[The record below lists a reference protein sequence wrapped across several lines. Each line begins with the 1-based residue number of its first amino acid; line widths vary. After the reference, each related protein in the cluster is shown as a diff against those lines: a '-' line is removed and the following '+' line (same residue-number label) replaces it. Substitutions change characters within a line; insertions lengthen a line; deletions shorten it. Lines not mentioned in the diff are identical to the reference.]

1 MGFVI
6 KESLKSTIISLGGAM
21 LGALAI
27 VLATR
32 AFPQDEYGLQQSL
45 SRNTTLA
52 VYFLALGF
60 EYGLLVLGQRFLPGS
75 PKRGAFLRFS
85 AIVPFLF
92 FLLCCIPI
100 FAFKDQILAAIGSED
115 RAYIERYYFAY
126 PVICF
131 FYLILF
137 WLSGYVRSIE
147 RSTFAFFVNEI
158 VLRVIVLALVMLYW
172 SGFVTFDQYVWI
184 FAGSFLIPITM
195 MFWSSRKHPGFT
207 FSVQEKLTYKDKKYI
222 VDFSVFH
229 MMIVFASVLAFQID
243 GFLFLFL
250 SDGGLTNIA
259 VFSVCIYAVSILRTP
274 LRVLGQ
280 NAIPTF
286 TRHYDEGDFP
296 KLKSLYQRSSLNMQM
311 LSTLLALLLLIN
323 IPSIQVL
330 ANDWKSGYEAL
341 SAVIPIMLLGVYVE
355 LSCGLNFEI
364 LGVSRHYRLS
374 FYIALVYMIFIVV
387 FYSFFVKSHGLVGAA
402 WAFTLTMILFSLMRS
417 LIVNRLFKMWPWVP
431 GTMKVLTVGIIS
443 CIAFLIPRFENVFV
457 DIGLRSIVCAGIYLS
472 LCYFWKIGDDMH
484 RIADLIF
491 GRLRNIRKG

>member
-1 MGFVI
+1 
-6 KESLKSTIISLGGAM
+6 M

-52 VYFLALGF
+52 VYFIALGF
-60 EYGLLVLGQRFLPGS
+60 EYGLLVLGQRFLPGN

-85 AIVPFLF
+85 AFVPLLF
-92 FLLCCIPI
+92 FLVCCIPI
-100 FAFKDQILAAIGSED
+100 IAFKESILSFINVED
-115 RAYIERYYFAY
+115 RIYIERYYYAY
-126 PVICF
+126 PLICF

-158 VLRVIVLALVMLYW
+158 VLRVLILALVMLYW
-172 SGFVTFDQYVWI
+172 FGFIDFDQYVWLFSI
-184 FAGSFLIPITM
+184 SFVIPIAM
-195 MFWSSRKHPGFT
+195 MLWSSRKHPGFT
-207 FSVQEKLTYKDKKYI
+207 FTIQEQLTRQDKKYI

-250 SDGGLTNIA
+250 SDTGLANIA

-323 IPSIQVL
+323 LPSIQLL
-330 ANDWKSGYEAL
+330 ANEWKSGYESLAGI
-341 SAVIPIMLLGVYVE
+341 IPIMLLGVYVE

-364 LGVSRHYRLS
+364 LGVSKHYRLS
-374 FYIALVYMIFIVV
+374 FYLAVVYMILIVV
-387 FYSFFVKSHGLVGAA
+387 CYSILVNNFGIVGAA
-402 WAFTLTMILFSLMRS
+402 WAFTLTMILFSVMRS
-417 LIVNRLFKMWPWVP
+417 FVVKRIFNMLPWVP
-431 GTMKVLTVGIIS
+431 GTLKILMVGLLASIV
-443 CIAFLIPRFENVFV
+443 FLIPRFENVFV
-457 DIGLRSIVCAGIYLS
+457 DMALRSLICSAIFLS
-472 LCYFWKIGDDMH
+472 LCYFLRIGEDMH
-484 RIADLIF
+484 RIVDLILARIKSL
-491 GRLRNIRKG
+491 GKR